1 MKNSHPFDMLNFVL
15 KKSQLTWLYH
25 SMELAL
31 KNYKHDKNEPQKK
44 IDVVKD
50 HLIFI
55 SQLQN
60 EWEITNRINT
70 DYLNQNLILM
80 YKFEQLSKKNKELE
94 KEIRI
99 LKESFKNGLK

>member
-1 MKNSHPFDMLNFVL
+1 M
-15 KKSQLTWLYH
+15 
-25 SMELAL
+25 
-31 KNYKHDKNEPQKK
+31 
-44 IDVVKD
+44 KD